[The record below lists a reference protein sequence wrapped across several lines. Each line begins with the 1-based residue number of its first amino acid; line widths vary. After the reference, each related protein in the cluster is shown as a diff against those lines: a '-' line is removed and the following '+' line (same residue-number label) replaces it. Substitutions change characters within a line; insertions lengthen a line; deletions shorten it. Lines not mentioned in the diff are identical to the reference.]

1 MKVLLLIGAMISLY
15 TTLSAQDTNYNG
27 PAKITVKAF
36 WDGAAKLEQSIAAGG
51 SNLDRDKLV
60 NLGKKIQDT
69 KIKDAGYNTAAME
82 AKFRTLG
89 EGIVSLKLSVDKAKQ
104 QADALSVSRDA
115 TEKKVNELLTFL
127 FDGNKDDHVPAAMK
141 AKTAEMLTLDR
152 SANTSQLKIWLG
164 RLKKNAEEAL
174 VRYPKLEKIC
184 REQTKLIEAQNYY
197 RHFLSYQSYW
207 DAAQKIFPEEGSFK
221 NTYSLISNII
231 NGLGTEDNLQVLIAK
246 NAEQKM
252 KDTRL
257 PEAKIKDAALEKL
270 FMNAYDQMYGASHK
284 GKAVKAIIVSD
295 DWQIQRHEVTGIVTG
310 RLRKGAIVYKNSDGE
325 CRLIEEFFIQQEYVG
340 NSFVATKS
348 VYAVG
353 KGQQM
358 LCENVK

>member
-1 MKVLLLIGAMISLY
+1 MKQSIIYILLTSFTIMAI
-15 TTLSAQDTNYNG
+15 AQDPNYSG

-51 SNLDRDKLV
+51 SNLDRDKFV

-82 AKFRTLG
+82 AKFRKLG
-89 EGIVSLKLSVDKAKQ
+89 EGIVSLKLSVDNAKQ

-115 TEKKVNELLTFL
+115 AEKKVNELLTFL

-141 AKTAEMLTLDR
+141 AKTEEILTLDR
-152 SANTSQLKIWLG
+152 SGNTSQLNIWLG
-164 RLKKNAEEAL
+164 RLKKNAEEVLA
-174 VRYPKLEKIC
+174 RYPKLEKIC

-197 RHFLSYQSYW
+197 RHFQSYQAYW
-207 DAAQKIFPEEGSFK
+207 DAAQKVFPEEGSFK
-221 NTYSLISNII
+221 NAFNLISNII
-231 NGLGTEDNLQVLIAK
+231 NGLGTENNLQALIAK
-246 NAEQKM
+246 NAEQKI

-257 PEAKIKDAALEKL
+257 PEAKVKDAALEKL
-270 FMNAYDQMYGASHK
+270 FMDAYDKMYGASHN
-284 GKAVKAIIVSD
+284 GKAIKAIVVSD
-295 DWQIQRHEVTGIVTG
+295 DWQIQRNEVTGIVTG
-310 RLRKGAIVYKNSDGE
+310 RLRKGAVVYKNSDGQ

-340 NSFVATKS
+340 SSFIGTKS